1 MKLAGIFEHEILA
14 RNDGL
19 DDFDKSRRQRQNV
32 PSSVGR
38 QHQNG
43 EFSAGQILLRVKVA
57 IGRDQQIE
65 AAFHLRQQP
74 AVADVFP
81 AKASVVDGCHLMAV
95 ENVSELNWHV
105 FVEKNSQS
113 PAAFSLT
120 LASSRQAMTS
130 SRQRLG

>member
-14 RNDGL
+14 RDDGL
-19 DDFDKSRRQRQNV
+19 DDFDKSRCQRQNV
-32 PSSVGR
+32 APSVGR
-38 QHQNG
+38 QHQDG
-43 EFSAGQILLRVKVA
+43 EVSAGQILLRVKVA

-65 AAFHLRQQP
+65 AAFHLCQQP

-81 AKASVVDGCHLMAV
+81 AEASVVDGCHLMTV
-95 ENVSELNWHV
+95 ENVSELNRHV
-105 FVEKNSQS
+105 LVEKNSQS
-113 PAAFSLT
+113 AAAFSLT